1 MSIMKGGGRKT
12 PITYTLVVFDLDGT
26 LVDDNLHIKKEDL
39 LFIQKVRQ
47 LHVKVTL
54 ATGRTFLSAQPFVK
68 KLGINYPVIL
78 CNGAC
83 VYAPLSGRILFQKSI
98 MKEIALFTLAKS
110 NEYGLEPIVFI
121 DPINAPPHVAMLT
134 DAIKD
139 YLRPEGFPSIEVVDL
154 EDQIKKIP
162 PIKMQVVGDRERLH
176 RLQQQLLH
184 THPAAQAVMTQDN
197 YLEIMP
203 SGISKGEALRR
214 LCEVEGISLAQ
225 TVSFG
230 DALND
235 LELLDLA
242 GFGIAMAHSPKALQ
256 DIADDTFSDIA
267 SALQSIFPLEHPI

>member
-1 MSIMKGGGRKT
+1 VLI
-12 PITYTLVVFDLDGT
+12 PYTLVVFDLDGT
-26 LVDDNLHIKKEDL
+26 LVDDDLQIKKEDL
-39 LFIQKVRQ
+39 RYIRKIRKLNVEI
-47 LHVKVTL
+47 TI
-54 ATGRTFLSAQPFVK
+54 ATGRTFLSARPFIQ

-83 VYAPLSGRILFQKSI
+83 VYAPLSDRILFQKSI
-98 MKEIALFTLAKS
+98 MREIALFTLAKS

-121 DPINAPPHVAMLT
+121 DPIDASPQVAMLT
-134 DAIKD
+134 DTIKE

-154 EDQIKKIP
+154 ENQINKIS
-162 PIKMQVVGDRERLH
+162 PIKMQVVGDQEHLH
-176 RLQQQLLH
+176 RLKQQMLH

-197 YLEIMP
+197 YIEIIP

-214 LCEVEGISLAQ
+214 LCESEGISLSQ

-235 LELLDLA
+235 SELLDLA
-242 GFGIAMAHSPKALQ
+242 SIGIAMNHAPEALQ

-267 SALQSIFPLEHPI
+267 SALQEIFLIE